1 MKRRK
6 DLITVKR
13 TTYGFIGCGIMG
25 GAIAE
30 TVISAMD
37 STDEALLSS
46 RTREKAEM
54 EVEFIT
60 DMIDEQGLK
69 RPRIYVSTNED
80 IAAKADYIFLC
91 VKPHQMEGVLTEIR
105 DILKNRQNSFVLV
118 SMAAGIGVEKI
129 QSMVGGD
136 YPTIRIMPNMAVLVG
151 TGVLLYSYSKEVG
164 EDTIERFR
172 ELVGTAGFL
181 HEIEE
186 NLMDA
191 ASAITGC
198 APAYMCMFVES
209 IKDGA
214 VACGMP
220 ADRALQMAAM
230 TMAGVASMMLVGG
243 DVGHPA
249 IIREKICSPGGTTI
263 EGVYSLE
270 EHGFRGAVMDAIIS
284 AYEKTKELGS

>member
-1 MKRRK
+1 MKRGK

-30 TVISAMD
+30 TVITAMD
-37 STDEALLSS
+37 STDEALLSN
-46 RTREKAEM
+46 RTKEKTEM

-60 DMIDEQGLK
+60 DMMDEQGLK
-69 RPRIYVSTNED
+69 RPRIRVSTNEE
-80 IAAKADYIFLC
+80 IATKADYIFLG

-105 DILKNRQNSFVLV
+105 DILKNRQNGFVLV
-118 SMAAGIGVEKI
+118 SMAAGISVEKI
-129 QSMVGGD
+129 QSMAGGD

-151 TGVLLYSYSKEVG
+151 TGVLLYCYSENVG
-164 EDTIERFR
+164 EETIERFR
-172 ELVGTAGFL
+172 ELIGTAGFL
-181 HEIEE
+181 NEIEE
-186 NLMDA
+186 NLMDV

-198 APAYMCMFVES
+198 GPAYMCMFIEA

-214 VACGMP
+214 VACGLP
-220 ADRALQMAAM
+220 AERALPMAAM
-230 TMAGVASMMLVGG
+230 TMAGVASMLMVGG

-249 IIREKICSPGGTTI
+249 IIKEKICSPGGSTI